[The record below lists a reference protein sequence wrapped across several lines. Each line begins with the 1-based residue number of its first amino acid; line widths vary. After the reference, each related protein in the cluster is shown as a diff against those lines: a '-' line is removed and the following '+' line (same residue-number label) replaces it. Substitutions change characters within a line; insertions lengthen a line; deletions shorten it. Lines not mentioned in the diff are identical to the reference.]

1 MRVCALITA
10 FILALATLQPVAAQP
25 SPAQKDASGQSCGRI
40 QSICAARCKTRAPTD
55 TNCLAD
61 HCTPKLEECLTTGCW
76 QEGRLYGGK
85 LTCNLVKS
93 RR

>member
-1 MRVCALITA
+1 MRFIA
-10 FILALATLQPVAAQP
+10 FLTVLVLALVLLSPLSAQTPPATRA
-25 SPAQKDASGQSCGRI
+25 ASGQSCGRI

-55 TNCLAD
+55 TNCVAD